1 MQSKDLDSCQ
11 RHILIRKEKKT
22 KKNMWLSKA
31 TLQLIRQRNE
41 AWKRFKRYE
50 SLKNY
55 ECYRKIRNEVV
66 DKIRLDKLQYQDKL
80 VNSFKGTPKKFY
92 ACIRRTA
99 KVKDRITR
107 LVITGQKLT
116 SMDEETA
123 EVLLKEFESVFV
135 NEGVWN
141 GPVLNQPSQVS
152 NAVDISPDM
161 VLRKL
166 QVLYMYIDKA
176 VGPDGLHPM
185 VLSKAAVHLAV
196 PLSMI
201 FNTSLQES
209 KVPDYW
215 KVADVVPIFKKGSAK
230 FGS

>member
-1 MQSKDLDSCQ
+1 MEVEYNVSESVKLNYWKGEYSKICSDLATEDWDLLFKDKCVEEAWLLCKAKILDSCQ

-80 VNSFKGTPKKFY
+80 VNSFKGNPKKFY
-92 ACIRRTA
+92 AYIRRMA

-116 SMDEETA
+116 STDEETA
-123 EVLLKEFESVFV
+123 EVLLKEFESVH
-135 NEGVWN
+135 G
-141 GPVLNQPSQVS
+141 
-152 NAVDISPDM
+152 
-161 VLRKL
+161 RKHR
-166 QVLYMYIDKA
+166 
-176 VGPDGLHPM
+176 GGR
-185 VLSKAAVHLAV
+185 V
-196 PLSMI
+196 PPNICLGG
-201 FNTSLQES
+201 
-209 KVPDYW
+209 KP
-215 KVADVVPIFKKGSAK
+215 
-230 FGS
+230 